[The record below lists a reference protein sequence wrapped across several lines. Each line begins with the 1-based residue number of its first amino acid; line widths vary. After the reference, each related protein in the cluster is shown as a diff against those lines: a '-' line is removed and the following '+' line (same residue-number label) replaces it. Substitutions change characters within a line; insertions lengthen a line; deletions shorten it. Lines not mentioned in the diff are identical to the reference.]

1 MYLEYEV
8 VTADGSI
15 VTATEKQNTELFF
28 AVPFSYG
35 TLGKLFLALSL
46 KTNTENKI
54 LIISISTIFNSNKIE
69 TTLGNLD
76 LI

>member
-1 MYLEYEV
+1 MYSEYEV

-35 TLGKLFLALSL
+35 TLG
-46 KTNTENKI
+46 
-54 LIISISTIFNSNKIE
+54 ISFF
-69 TTLGNLD
+69 
-76 LI
+76 

>member
-1 MYLEYEV
+1 MYSEYEV

-35 TLGKLFLALSL
+35 TLGMLFLALSL

-54 LIISISTIFNSNKIE
+54 ITIPINNFWVKGS
-69 TTLGNLD
+69 
-76 LI
+76 

>member
-35 TLGKLFLALSL
+35 TLGMLFLALSL
-46 KTNTENKI
+46 KTN
-54 LIISISTIFNSNKIE
+54 KIE
-69 TTLGNLD
+69 TTLDNLD
-76 LI
+76 KNY